1 MKTISGLYYYY
12 RSTPQIS
19 ISIRV
24 YDPPRLPLLLARV
37 ASIVSRGLGVVGR
50 VGRLDLELVT
60 HRRNDLFFFPLALLY
75 LRHSVMCQLS
85 CVTNQ

>member
-1 MKTISGLYYYY
+1 
-12 RSTPQIS
+12 
-19 ISIRV
+19 
-24 YDPPRLPLLLARV
+24 
-37 ASIVSRGLGVVGR
+37 